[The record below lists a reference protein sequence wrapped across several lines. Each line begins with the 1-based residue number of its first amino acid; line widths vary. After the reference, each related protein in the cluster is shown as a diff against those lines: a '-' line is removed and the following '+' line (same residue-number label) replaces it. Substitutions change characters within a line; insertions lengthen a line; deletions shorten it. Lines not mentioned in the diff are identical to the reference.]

1 MGGPGFLERGFK
13 FINRGSFFLIFPYE
27 SEIMWSERE
36 CRANPSE
43 FAIAYKY
50 TTKHDVN
57 MPIQYAAIFIAVKM
71 TFFR

>member
-1 MGGPGFLERGFK
+1 MGGGGGGPGFLERGFK

-50 TTKHDVN
+50 TTKL
-57 MPIQYAAIFIAVKM
+57 IGIL
-71 TFFR
+71 T

>member
-1 MGGPGFLERGFK
+1 MPEIGFFLNHRGPGFLERGFK

-43 FAIAYKY
+43 FAIAYKVY
-50 TTKHDVN
+50 SQTDRYFN
-57 MPIQYAAIFIAVKM
+57 M
-71 TFFR
+71 T

>member
-13 FINRGSFFLIFPYE
+13 FIKSGSLFFLIFPYE

-43 FAIAYKY
+43 FAIAYK
-50 TTKHDVN
+50 
-57 MPIQYAAIFIAVKM
+57 
-71 TFFR
+71 